1 MEPFWRVTARA
12 WRQNNVQIRTEH
24 RIEHRPAAIR
34 QRMRG
39 QQSVRGRLRIMAGA
53 FVSGETLVNAHRERA
68 RLSAII
74 AATLTDADLLMM
86 PTRHIVSP
94 ILGDYDSAVDP
105 SLTRPFNLTGYPALS
120 VCNGLTSAGLP
131 TSLQIGDRPFE
142 DHLVL
147 KAGDAF
153 EKAAGFRK
161 FRPALVAG

>member
-1 MEPFWRVTARA
+1 
-12 WRQNNVQIRTEH
+12 
-24 RIEHRPAAIR
+24 
-34 QRMRG
+34 
-39 QQSVRGRLRIMAGA
+39 MAGA

-74 AATLTDADLLMM
+74 AAALVDTDLLMM

-94 ILGDYDSAVDP
+94 VLGDYDSAVGP

-120 VCNGLTSAGLP
+120 ICNGFTSAGLP
-131 TSLQIGDRPFE
+131 TSLQIGGRPFE

-153 EKAAGFRK
+153 EKATGFRK
-161 FRPALVAG
+161 IRPALAAV